1 MFYTIGTSEWYKK
14 LFVSHLVPTNLYIPF
29 QDERTFSEEEEEKL
43 QSSLS
48 LTDGDLELV
57 IHTLEFILHQVR
69 FFLKAEHYSN
79 KALCAGH
86 ISLSSLL
93 SLNLYI
99 SCRPINSSKY
109 FTLEVSPV
117 WTYIAMVLDCNGTI
131 NFVVPFPSQE
141 KIKHQ
146 MYCLLHYLL
155 TENTHKTRNKRT
167 KY

>member
-57 IHTLEFILHQVR
+57 IHTLEFILHQVNS
-69 FFLKAEHYSN
+69 FPKAEHYSN

-99 SCRPINSSKY
+99 SCRPQNSSKY

-131 NFVVPFPSQE
+131 NFLLTFS
-141 KIKHQ
+141 
-146 MYCLLHYLL
+146 CLLHYLL
-155 TENTHKTRNKRT
+155 TENTHKTRSKRT